1 MGRTQMNGNLEALED
16 WAGPLLRKLEPA
28 ERGKLA
34 RSLAQQLRRKQQ
46 QRVKTQANPDGSKYT
61 PRKKR
66 DLRGKKG
73 RIRRKL
79 EMFQKLRKV
88 AYLKA
93 KGDGSAIS
101 VGFTG
106 RVARIARV
114 HQYGL
119 KDRAERGAPDVHYRQ
134 REVLGFT
141 NQDFDMIRE
150 TLLEQLTN

>member
-1 MGRTQMNGNLEALED
+1 MNGSLEALED
-16 WAGPLLRKLEPA
+16 WAAPLLRKLAPA

-34 RSLAQQLRRKQQ
+34 RSLAQQLRRNQQ
-46 QRVKTQANPDGSKYT
+46 QRVKAQANPDGSKYT
-61 PRKKR
+61 PRKAR

-73 RIRRKL
+73 HIRRKAD
-79 EMFQKLRKV
+79 MFQKLRKV

-119 KDRAERGAPDVHYRQ
+119 RDRAEPGAPDIRYEQ
-134 REVLGFT
+134 REILGFT
-141 NQDFDMIRE
+141 DGDIDLIRDK
-150 TLLEQLTN
+150 LLLHLTI

>member
-1 MGRTQMNGNLEALED
+1 MANNLEALET
-16 WAGPLLRKLEPA
+16 WAAVLLDRLEPG

-34 RSLAQQLRRKQQ
+34 RSLALQLRRNQQ
-46 QRVKTQANPDGSKYT
+46 QRVKAQANPDGTKYP

-73 RIRRKL
+73 RIHRKL
-79 EMFQKLRKV
+79 EMFQKLHKV

-119 KDRAERGAPDVHYRQ
+119 RDRAAPEAALIKYEQ
-134 REVLGFT
+134 REILGFP
-141 NQDFDMIRE
+141 DADIEMIRDR
-150 TLLEQLTN
+150 LLEHLAP

>member
-1 MGRTQMNGNLEALED
+1 MNGSLEALKD
-16 WAGPLLRKLEPA
+16 WVGPLLRKLQPA

-34 RSLAQQLRRKQQ
+34 RSLAQQLRRNQQ

-79 EMFQKLRKV
+79 EMFQKLSKV
-88 AYLKA
+88 TYLKA

-119 KDRAERGAPDVHYRQ
+119 RDRAERNAPQVQYDQ

-141 NQDFDMIRE
+141 DADLDLIRDGLLAHL
-150 TLLEQLTN
+150 TL

>member
-1 MGRTQMNGNLEALED
+1 MDRTQMNGSLEALED
-16 WAGPLLRKLEPA
+16 WVGPLLRKLEPT

-34 RSLAQQLRRKQQ
+34 RSLAQDLRRNQQ
-46 QRVKTQANPDGSKYT
+46 QRVKAQANPDGSKYA

-66 DLRGKKG
+66 DLRGKQG
-73 RIRRKL
+73 RVRRKL

-93 KGDGSAIS
+93 KGDGSALS

-119 KDRAERGAPDVHYRQ
+119 RDRAERNAPQVQYDQ

-141 NQDFDMIRE
+141 DADLDLIRDGLLAHL
-150 TLLEQLTN
+150 TL

>member
-1 MGRTQMNGNLEALED
+1 MNGNLEALED
-16 WAGPLLRKLEPA
+16 WVGPLLRKLESA

-34 RSLAQQLRRKQQ
+34 RSLAQQLRRNQQ
-46 QRVKTQANPDGSKYT
+46 QRVKAQANPDGSKYT

-119 KDRAERGAPDVHYRQ
+119 MDRAERDAPDTRYERRQ
-134 REVLGFT
+134 ILGLT
-141 NQDFDMIRE
+141 DKDIDIIKDG
-150 TLLEQLTN
+150 LLAHLTQPSP

>member
-1 MGRTQMNGNLEALED
+1 MSNNLEALET
-16 WAGPLLRKLEPA
+16 WAAPLLRKLEPA

-34 RSLAQQLRRKQQ
+34 RSLAQQLRRNQQ
-46 QRVKTQANPDGSKYT
+46 QRVKAQANPDGSKYAS
-61 PRKKR
+61 RKKR

-79 EMFQKLRKV
+79 EMFQKLSKV
-88 AYLKA
+88 TYMKA
-93 KGDGSAIS
+93 KGDGNAIS

-119 KDRAERGAPDVHYRQ
+119 RDRAERGAPEVKYEQ
-134 REVLGFT
+134 REVLGLT
-141 NQDFDMIRE
+141 DASLYMIRE
-150 TLLEQLTN
+150 NLITYLS

>member
-1 MGRTQMNGNLEALED
+1 MTTKLEALET
-16 WAGPLLRKLEPA
+16 WAAGLLEQLQPGARNQ
-28 ERGKLA
+28 LA
-34 RSLAQQLRRKQQ
+34 RSIGQELRRSQQ
-46 QRVKTQANPDGSKYT
+46 NRVLMQQNPDGSKFV

-66 DLRGKKG
+66 DLRRKKG

-79 EMFQKLRKV
+79 EMFQKLHKV

-119 KDRAERGAPDVHYRQ
+119 RDRAATDAPPIRYEQ
-134 REVLGFT
+134 REILGFT
-141 NQDFDMIRE
+141 DADIEMIRDR
-150 TLLEQLTN
+150 LLEYLAP

>member
-1 MGRTQMNGNLEALED
+1 MNGSLEALED
-16 WAGPLLRKLEPA
+16 WVGPLLRKLEPT

-34 RSLAQQLRRKQQ
+34 RSLAQNLRRNQQ
-46 QRVKTQANPDGSKYT
+46 QRVKAQANPDGSKYT
-61 PRKKR
+61 PRKNR

-88 AYLKA
+88 TYLKA

-119 KDRAERGAPDVHYRQ
+119 RDRAEPNAPQVQYDQ

-141 NQDFDMIRE
+141 DADLDLIRDGLLAHL
-150 TLLEQLTN
+150 TL

>member
-1 MGRTQMNGNLEALED
+1 MEALET
-16 WAGPLLRKLEPA
+16 WAAPLLRKLEPA

-34 RSLAQQLRRKQQ
+34 RSLAQQLRRNQR
-46 QRVKTQANPDGSKYT
+46 QRVKAQANPDGSKYI

-79 EMFQKLRKV
+79 AMFQKLSKV

-101 VGFTG
+101 IGFTG

-119 KDRAERGAPDVHYRQ
+119 RDRAERGAPHVRYEY

-141 NQDFDMIRE
+141 ANDIELIRS
-150 TLLEQLTN
+150 TILSVLERSPKH

>member
-1 MGRTQMNGNLEALED
+1 MSNSLEALET
-16 WAGPLLRKLEPA
+16 WAAPLLRKLQPA

-34 RSLAQQLRRKQQ
+34 RSLAQQLRRNQQ
-46 QRVKTQANPDGSKYT
+46 QRVKAQANPDGSKYT

-73 RIRRKL
+73 RVRRKL
-79 EMFQKLRKV
+79 EMFQKLSKV

-93 KGDGSAIS
+93 KGDGNAIS

-114 HQYGL
+114 HQFGL
-119 KDRAERGAPDVHYRQ
+119 KDRAERSAPEVRYDQ

-141 NQDFDMIRE
+141 DQDIDLVRDG
-150 TLLEQLTN
+150 LLAHLAL

>member
-1 MGRTQMNGNLEALED
+1 MGRTHMNGNLEALED
-16 WAGPLLRKLEPA
+16 WADPLLRKLEPA

-34 RSLAQQLRRKQQ
+34 RGLAQQLRRKQQ

-93 KGDGSAIS
+93 KDDGSAIS

-119 KDRAERGAPDVHYRQ
+119 KDRADRGAPDVHYKQ
-134 REVLGFT
+134 REILGFT
-141 NQDFDMIRE
+141 EADLELIRNR
-150 TLLEQLTN
+150 LLTYLSK